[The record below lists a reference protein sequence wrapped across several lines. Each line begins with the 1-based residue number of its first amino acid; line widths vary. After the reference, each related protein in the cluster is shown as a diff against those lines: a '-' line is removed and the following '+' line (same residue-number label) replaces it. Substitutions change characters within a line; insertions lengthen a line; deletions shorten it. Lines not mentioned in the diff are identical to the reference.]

1 MQNDLVDLVDISK
14 LDQVPHREAICQA
27 IMQHLYREGNFEAG
41 DSLASEMGSM
51 SDGSL
56 KEPFEEMHRLSLAL
70 ANRDIAPVI
79 DWVCS
84 HEDVLG
90 RSGHRLR
97 FQLHSLMYF
106 ALLREGPPDA
116 SPLKALAYAKKWIAP
131 LAVHFLEDVQTLMGI
146 LAYSP
151 NLSRSPYAKVVLEED
166 MWLEAEAALV
176 EAYCSVHGLPR
187 QSALEL
193 CVSIGTVAWPK
204 ISKVLSLMRDR
215 PGVDWNPQEELPV
228 EVETQLGKPFHSV
241 FVCPVL
247 KQQSTDA
254 NPPMMMPCGH
264 VICLEALTRLSKGNA
279 NYRMKCPYC
288 PAESTASM
296 ALKLIF

>member
-1 MQNDLVDLVDISK
+1 MDVNK
-14 LDQVPHREAICQA
+14 LDQVPHKEAICQA
-27 IMQHLYREGNFEAG
+27 IMQHFYREGNFEAG
-41 DSLASEMGSM
+41 DSLASELQSPTEA
-51 SDGSL
+51 SL

-70 ANRDIAPVI
+70 SNRTISPVV
-79 DWVCS
+79 DWVCQ
-84 HEDVLG
+84 HEGVLG
-90 RSGHRLR
+90 KSGYRLR
-97 FQLHSLMYF
+97 FQLHSLVYF
-106 ALLREGPPDA
+106 SLLRNNTADA
-116 SPLKALAYAKKWIAP
+116 TPIKALQYAKTWIAP
-131 LAVHFLEDVQTLMGI
+131 LAEHFPEDVQTLMGL

-151 NLSRSPYAKVVLEED
+151 NLNQSPYARIMDSEE
-166 MWLEAEAALV
+166 MWAEAEAALV
-176 EAYCSVHGLPR
+176 SAYCSVHGLPR

-193 CVSIGTVAWPK
+193 CVSIGTMAWPK

-228 EVETQLGKPFHSV
+228 EVDSQLGKPFHSV

-247 KQQSTDA
+247 KQQSTET

-264 VICLEALTRLSKGNA
+264 VICLEALTRLSKGNP